1 MNRGRRPRG
10 RRPSAELVVR
20 VIGIVAVLLVAAV
33 PAAAES
39 VAPPG
44 AAACSG
50 CHGVGAAGT
59 AVPPLQGLAPDD
71 IVAAMQAFRSGQRA
85 ATVMDRIARGFTD
98 EETRAIAAWIGR
110 QPQGGP

>member
-1 MNRGRRPRG
+1 MRP
-10 RRPSAELVVR
+10 A
-20 VIGIVAVLLVAAV
+20 GIATLLLVAAT
-33 PAAAES
+33 PAATQV

-71 IVAAMQAFRSGQRA
+71 IVAAMQAFSSGQRA
-85 ATVMDRIARGFTD
+85 ATVMDRIAKGFTD
-98 EETRAIAAWIGR
+98 EETRAIAAWVSR
-110 QPQGGP
+110 QPRGKP